1 MDMSG
6 NCMDI
11 GSDGVCVT
19 CNGGH
24 VLNGYRCV
32 PDNIK
37 LYACYI
43 WNQKEEC
50 QVCKSGYNIYE
61 GHCLLPG

>member
-11 GSDGVCVT
+11 GADGVCVT
-19 CNGGH
+19 CNEGYT
-24 VLNGYRCV
+24 LNGYRCV
-32 PDNIK
+32 ADNIK

-43 WNQKEEC
+43 WNHLE
-50 QVCKSGYNIYE
+50 
-61 GHCLLPG
+61 